1 MDEMR
6 LRDRVNRDLTAA
18 MKARD
23 AARTS
28 TLRMMKTAIKNR
40 EVELRAELQ
49 DAQVMEV
56 LKTLVKQR
64 RDSIAQFRAGK
75 REDLALKEEAEI
87 RIIEEYLPAAVGDE
101 EIERVA
107 AEVIEAL
114 GASSPRDMGPVMK
127 QCMARFA
134 GRLVDGRKV
143 SDAVR
148 RRLET
153 PV

>member
-18 MKARD
+18 MKVRD

-49 DAQVMEV
+49 DAQVVEV

-114 GASSPRDMGPVMK
+114 GAASPRDMGPVMK
-127 QCMARFA
+127 QCMARLA

-148 RRLET
+148 RRLEK